1 MDKFYW
7 NYKTPSDFS
16 DMVMFSDGE
25 YLTGLVFYTPM
36 GCDFNR
42 WSRKKN
48 TAEVFCAG
56 SEKPMGT
63 QSGVSTNVMLE
74 TPAATKFK
82 ESTKSTE
89 YKEYKES
96 AKPTES
102 KEHKGAK
109 ESAEFAKCN
118 ESTKAT
124 KHMGSDEPTEFAESE
139 KPTESTEPAEFA
151 ESEKPTEST
160 KPAECAESKHEG
172 SKCFINGSTV
182 IKKWLP
188 VFEETTRWLDVYFGK
203 DADGKFTLPSRWP
216 DFTPPIK
223 IYGLT
228 PFREKV
234 LNTIRTIPFG
244 ETMTYGQIAASIA
257 AESSDAASIAA
268 ESLGAASTKWNQ
280 PDAASTKTNHQ
291 DSVSTKAE
299 SSDTA
304 NITAERSDAASN
316 KADHQ
321 DAASNKASCSD
332 ASRTAAAR
340 PDAASTSPVKKRMS
354 AQAVGGAVGWNPI
367 CLIIPCHRVMGAG
380 GKLTGYGGG
389 IINKIA
395 LLDMEGIV
403 L

>member
-48 TAEVFCAG
+48 TADVFCA
-56 SEKPMGT
+56 EPEEPMST

-74 TPAATKFK
+74 TPAATKVK
-82 ESTKSTE
+82 ESTKPTE
-89 YKEYKES
+89 YKEY
-96 AKPTES
+96 
-102 KEHKGAK
+102 KGAK
-109 ESAEFAKCN
+109 ESAEFAKYN

-124 KHMGSDEPTEFAESE
+124 KHMGSDEPTEFTESG
-139 KPTESTEPAEFA
+139 KSTESTEPAEFA
-151 ESEKPTEST
+151 ESEKPTEPT
-160 KPAECAESKHEG
+160 KPTEFAESKHEG

-188 VFEETTRWLDVYFGK
+188 VFEETTRWLDEYFGK
-203 DADGKFTLPSRWP
+203 DADGNFTLPSRWP

-257 AESSDAASIAA
+257 AESSDAA
-268 ESLGAASTKWNQ
+268 
-280 PDAASTKTNHQ
+280 
-291 DSVSTKAE
+291 
-299 SSDTA
+299 
-304 NITAERSDAASN
+304 
-316 KADHQ
+316 
-321 DAASNKASCSD
+321 
-332 ASRTAAAR
+332 AR
-340 PDAASTSPVKKRMS
+340 PDAANTSPVKKRMS

-380 GKLTGYGGG
+380 GSLTGYGGG
-389 IINKIA
+389 LINKTA
-395 LLDMEGIV
+395 LLDMEGIEF
-403 L
+403 

>member
-36 GCDFNR
+36 GCGFNR

-48 TAEVFCAG
+48 TADVFCAEPEE
-56 SEKPMGT
+56 SMGT

-82 ESTKSTE
+82 ESTK
-89 YKEYKES
+89 
-96 AKPTES
+96 PTES
-102 KEHKGAK
+102 KEYKEYK

-124 KHMGSDEPTEFAESE
+124 KHMGSDEPTEF
-139 KPTESTEPAEFA
+139 
-151 ESEKPTEST
+151 
-160 KPAECAESKHEG
+160 AESKHEG

-188 VFEETTRWLDVYFGK
+188 VFEETTRWLDEYFGK

-268 ESLGAASTKWNQ
+268 ENLGAESTKTDHLDSASTK
-280 PDAASTKTNHQ
+280 
-291 DSVSTKAE
+291 VE
-299 SSDTA
+299 SP
-304 NITAERSDAASN
+304 
-316 KADHQ
+316 

-340 PDAASTSPVKKRMS
+340 PDAANTSPVKKRMS

-380 GKLTGYGGG
+380 GSLSGYGGG
-389 IINKIA
+389 LINKIA
-395 LLDMEGIV
+395 LLDMEGIEF
-403 L
+403 

>member
-48 TAEVFCAG
+48 TADVFCAEPEE
-56 SEKPMGT
+56 SMST

-82 ESTKSTE
+82 ESTKPTESKE

-96 AKPTES
+96 TKPTES

-109 ESAEFAKCN
+109 ESAEFAKYN

-124 KHMGSDEPTEFAESE
+124 MHMGSDEPTEFAESE
-139 KPTESTEPAEFA
+139 KPTEPT
-151 ESEKPTEST
+151 KPTEF
-160 KPAECAESKHEG
+160 AESKHEG

-188 VFEETTRWLDVYFGK
+188 VFEETTRWLDEYFGK

-268 ESLGAASTKWNQ
+268 ENLGAESTKTDHLDSASTK
-280 PDAASTKTNHQ
+280 
-291 DSVSTKAE
+291 VE
-299 SSDTA
+299 SP
-304 NITAERSDAASN
+304 
-316 KADHQ
+316 

-340 PDAASTSPVKKRMS
+340 PDAANTSPVKKRMS

-380 GKLTGYGGG
+380 GSLTGYGGG
-389 IINKIA
+389 LINKIA
-395 LLDMEGIV
+395 LLDMEGIEF
-403 L
+403 